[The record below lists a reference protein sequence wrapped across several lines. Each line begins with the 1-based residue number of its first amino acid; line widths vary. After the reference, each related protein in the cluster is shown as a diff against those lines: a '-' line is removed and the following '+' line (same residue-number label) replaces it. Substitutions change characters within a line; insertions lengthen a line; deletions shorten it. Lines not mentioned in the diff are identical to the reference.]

1 MAKPKYPLGVAWAN
15 QQAYDKIHGTAGRA
29 GLEEQLRIA
38 KSGKSPIARLSP
50 DAIVKLQKQ
59 YDAAVAEYKQTQA
72 DKIIA
77 EKEGK
82 LNKRNKDRESLL
94 TEYNTAKA
102 EAESLKSIIASNPEA
117 YDKAVAKVNSII
129 DGLKTPTSKPLP
141 YMQDS
146 KGIAPAAV
154 DGAASGDVKS
164 DIDKYMLTT
173 DVATGAMH
181 VVVATTVPNGPV
193 AGTPVFFIPKTSV
206 ALVPGQSTAN
216 YEAFTSLDE
225 ARNAVIKQQGGD
237 FTKLKQQLLD
247 SRYISQTEFNNN
259 DWAAGLNASIIAS
272 TKFNF
277 NRVKNSGGKEDFVSF
292 DTFLGSTSIAGPKV
306 AKTGT
311 TTSQDFS
318 TRSQAE
324 TMLSKYYMSTFGQ
337 APTDAEQEQF
347 WTDLH
352 TAETTSTQA
361 IKSIRNSD
369 GVLTNQQV
377 TGAVLTEADRLVIAA
392 KVGLGT
398 MKKLGGDVTAF
409 KKMLDT
415 GSSVSQNINTLMGT
429 ANNQGIPMTELQAFK
444 YVQDAM
450 APGSSIA
457 AQQERINR
465 LAIALHGKEN
475 KMVADHITAGGTY
488 KDITDVYGGLKTQK
502 TGVVVPDSTKDADVQ
517 EAVRLGMSQS
527 DFLRKQQGT
536 KAWRE
541 TPEAHNT
548 AADFAE
554 TVLKSFGF
562 IG

>member
-1 MAKPKYPLGVAWAN
+1 MA
-15 QQAYDKIHGTAGRA
+15 DKISPKDNVTRA
-29 GLEEQLRIA
+29 QYA
-38 KSGKSPIARLSP
+38 F
-50 DAIVKLQKQ
+50 DAIAEKFNGQWGPVNELKRWDRGTPQYNAALKVYNKLKPD
-59 YDAAVAEYKQTQA
+59 YDAA
-72 DKIIA
+72 
-77 EKEGK
+77 K
-82 LNKRNKDRESLL
+82 LALDNA
-94 TEYNTAKA
+94 NTAYQVAADATNVKNKKDSDAKKFNQKVINANNEYQKA
-102 EAESLKSIIASNPEA
+102 LDTGDATQIVAT
-117 YDKAVAKVNSII
+117 KAALDAAQIKVQ
-129 DGLKTPTSKPLP
+129 DTSVT
-141 YMQDS
+141 
-146 KGIAPAAV
+146 GTV
-154 DGAASGDVKS
+154 SGDVKA
-164 DIDKYMLTT
+164 DIDNYILTT
-173 DVATGAMH
+173 DPKTGAMY
-181 VVVATTVPNGPV
+181 VATATSVPKGLA
-193 AGTPVFFIPKTSV
+193 AGTPVYFVPISPIAIVPGKTSPNF
-206 ALVPGQSTAN
+206 AAIDSI
-216 YEAFTSLDE
+216 DK
-225 ARNAVIKQQGGD
+225 ARNMIIAQQGGD

-259 DWAAGLNASIIAS
+259 DWAAGLNASIVAS

-277 NRVKNSGGKEDFVSF
+277 NRVKNSGGKEDFVSLN
-292 DTFLGSTSIAGPKV
+292 TFLGSTSLAGPKV
-306 AKTGT
+306 AKTNT

-324 TMLSKYYMSTFGQ
+324 AMLSKYYMSTIGQ
-337 APTDAEQEQF
+337 APTEAEQEQF

-352 TAETTSTQA
+352 TAETVSTQ
-361 IKSIRNSD
+361 KVKNIRDSE
-369 GVLTNQQV
+369 GILTNQQV

-409 KKMLDT
+409 KKLLDT
-415 GSSVSQNINTLMGT
+415 GSGVSKDIRTLMTT
-429 ANNQGIPMTELQAFK
+429 ANEQGIPMTELQAFK

-475 KMVADHITAGGTY
+475 KMVADHLIAGGTY

-502 TGVVVPDSTKDADVQ
+502 TGVVVSDSTKDADVQ
-517 EAVRLGMSQS
+517 EAVRMGMTQS

-541 TPEAHNT
+541 TPEAHNV

>member
-1 MAKPKYPLGVAWAN
+1 MV
-15 QQAYDKIHGTAGRA
+15 DKISPKDNVTRA
-29 GLEEQLRIA
+29 
-38 KSGKSPIARLSP
+38 
-50 DAIVKLQKQ
+50 Q
-59 YDAAVAEYKQTQA
+59 YAFNA
-72 DKIIA
+72 IA
-77 EKEGK
+77 EKFNGQWGPVNELKRWDIGTPQYNAALKVYNK
-82 LNKRNKDRESLL
+82 LKPDYEAAKLALDNA
-94 TEYNTAKA
+94 NTAYQTATDATNAKNKKDSDAKKFNQNVINARNEYQKA
-102 EAESLKSIIASNPEA
+102 LDTGDATQIVAT
-117 YDKAVAKVNSII
+117 KAALDQAQTKVKDTVAIGTV
-129 DGLKTPTSKPLP
+129 
-141 YMQDS
+141 
-146 KGIAPAAV
+146 
-154 DGAASGDVKS
+154 SGDVKA
-164 DIDKYMLTT
+164 DIDNYILTT
-173 DVATGAMH
+173 DPKTGAMY
-181 VVVATTVPNGPV
+181 VATATSVPNGLA
-193 AGTPVFFIPKTSV
+193 AGTPVYFVPISPI
-206 ALVPGQSTAN
+206 AIVPGKNSPNFAAI
-216 YEAFTSLDE
+216 ESIDE
-225 ARNAVIKQQGGD
+225 ARNMIIAQQGGD

-259 DWAAGLNASIIAS
+259 DWAAGLNASIVAS

-292 DTFLGSTSIAGPKV
+292 DTFLGSTSLSGPKV
-306 AKTGT
+306 AKTNT

-352 TAETTSTQA
+352 TAETASTQ
-361 IKSIRNSD
+361 KVKNIRDSNGD
-369 GVLTNQQV
+369 LTNQQV

-398 MKKLGGDVTAF
+398 MKRLGGDVTAF

-415 GSSVSQNINTLMGT
+415 GSSVSQNIHTLMGT

-444 YVQDAM
+444 YVEDAM

-457 AQQERINR
+457 SQQERINR

-475 KMVADHITAGGTY
+475 KMVADHLIAGGTY

-502 TGVVVPDSTKDADVQ
+502 TGVVVADSTKDADVQ
-517 EAVRLGMSQS
+517 EAVRMGMTQS

-541 TPEAHNT
+541 TPEAHNV